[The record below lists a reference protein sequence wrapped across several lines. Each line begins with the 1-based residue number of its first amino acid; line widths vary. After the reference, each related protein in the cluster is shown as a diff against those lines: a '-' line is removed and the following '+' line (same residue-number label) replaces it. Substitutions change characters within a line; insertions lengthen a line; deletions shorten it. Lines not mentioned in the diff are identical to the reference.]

1 MYVCNEREN
10 VNLVVKEVLYMY
22 AFVHRGGF
30 HSIYDMYMCLPSS
43 EYRRGPHTFWLKKAE
58 RGETIDTNSDGL
70 VNMLHYEDAAAAT
83 IAAVL
88 AGRHQ
93 YCYLSLLISLL
104 CMYVCPFVCID
115 V

>member
-1 MYVCNEREN
+1 M
-10 VNLVVKEVLYMY
+10 LSFTAVVFILSM
-22 AFVHRGGF
+22 
-30 HSIYDMYMCLPSS
+30 ICTYMCLPSF

-93 YCYLSLLISLL
+93 YCILLPT
-104 CMYVCPFVCID
+104 CPC
-115 V
+115 